1 MSKPSLQTQ
10 PYPGFSF
17 VVGGRMLNITALH
30 FRLRIDVNIG
40 PKTINMDH
48 GNQSPLPQP
57 KTQELVEAEFSK
69 TVSSKHM
76 GRSGRTQ
83 TYHARRKCMLFR
95 RGRRCPG
102 AWEFLNTTSSVQNW
116 FRVASNHAKLR
127 YRAGL
132 LVELLGTRREDTH
145 SPRTL
150 PPGHQLLD

>member
-1 MSKPSLQTQ
+1 
-10 PYPGFSF
+10 
-17 VVGGRMLNITALH
+17 MLNITALH

-83 TYHARRKCMLFR
+83 TYHACRKCMLFR

-132 LVELLGTRREDTH
+132 LVELLGARREDTH
-145 SPRTL
+145 SPITL
-150 PPGHQLLD
+150 PPGQKIARLANLPGILVSHNYRMCRL